1 MVPALD
7 GLDVCD
13 FTKKCVA
20 EELKVLGLARAGR
33 RVGWPGC
40 GVNKGR
46 DAAAMARNG
55 TGKERR
61 EIDLDKI
68 IRGTGPRCCEEIV
81 LPTSGRRCPFQKL
94 ALVVAWPLE
103 APSKGRTA
111 D

>member
-1 MVPALD
+1 MPVLD

-13 FTKKCVA
+13 FTKKWAA
-20 EELKVLGLARAGR
+20 EKLEVLGLVRAGR

-61 EIDLDKI
+61 EIDLDRI
-68 IRGTGPRCCEEIV
+68 IRGTELRCCEEIV
-81 LPTSGRRCPFQKL
+81 LPTAGRRCPFSEVG
-94 ALVVAWPLE
+94 A
-103 APSKGRTA
+103 R
-111 D
+111 